1 MAEGAASGD
10 EPKDG
15 WHGDCVL
22 EPLNLPE
29 SPAGAAP
36 GDGEAGGAGASVPCA
51 LCDHTE
57 TDGPGVLRHMLLR
70 HDLVVADVKLVADL
84 PRYLLYWKKR
94 FKEKPIS
101 EFCSVIRTNT
111 QAAPGDQED
120 FHLLCDAL
128 PEDRQLRETLQQKRL
143 TEVLEQQQRE
153 RTDCTISRDCLF
165 CNEHFSGNRSLL
177 LNHMAREHAF
187 SIGLPDNLVYCSE
200 FLDLLQ
206 SKLDSLCCLYCEKTF
221 RDKNTL
227 KDHMR
232 KKQHRRINGK
242 NTEFDRFYVINY
254 LEFGKKWEEV
264 LSEDET
270 RDDATDETN
279 DDDDWSDWKEHP
291 VCAVCLFCDHMTDTT
306 DSLHQ
311 HMQERHGFDLP
322 TVRTS
327 LGLRFY
333 QQVKLVNFIRRQVHM
348 LRCYGCGQ
356 RCSSREQLLEHMAD
370 VGHMAT
376 LPDRGEWDQPQYYFP
391 TYENDTLLCGLP
403 DSEDDNDD
411 DDERV
416 GPGDVPVIAEDR
428 PSPSSVR
435 KSSVLNQLLRS
446 AGTADGYS

>member
-1 MAEGAASGD
+1 MAEGAAAVD

-15 WHGDCVL
+15 WHSDCVL

-29 SPAGAAP
+29 SPAGAARE
-36 GDGEAGGAGASVPCA
+36 DGEAGGAGASVPCA

-57 TDGPGVLRHMLLR
+57 TDGPGVLRHMLLH

-153 RTDCTISRDCLF
+153 RTDCTVSRDCLF
-165 CNEHFSGNRSLL
+165 CNEHFSGN
-177 LNHMAREHAF
+177 
-187 SIGLPDNLVYCSE
+187 
-200 FLDLLQ
+200 
-206 SKLDSLCCLYCEKTF
+206 SLCCLYCGKTF

-264 LSEDET
+264 LSEDAT
-270 RDDATDETN
+270 RDDATDEAN

-403 DSEDDNDD
+403 DSEDD
-411 DDERV
+411 DDERG

-428 PSPSSVR
+428 PSPGSVR
-435 KSSVLNQLLRS
+435 KCSVLNQLLRS
-446 AGTADGYS
+446 AGTADDSS